1 MTKKYKK
8 KYQAYT
14 ALSII
19 ITLVPILIYV
29 ILGFQQGTI
38 GQKVTLGVCL
48 LTAIILVIM
57 NLLFKHI
64 PRCGLWIV
72 LTGLAYAC
80 NSITVLLLIMA
91 LTTALDELI
100 LSPLANKYKQ
110 LYIINKEIDKRPR
123 ARNKA

>member
-1 MTKKYKK
+1 MTEKYKK
-8 KYQAYT
+8 KYKMYKI
-14 ALSII
+14 LSFL
-19 ITLVPILIYV
+19 ITLVPIFIYV

-38 GQKVTLGVCL
+38 GQKITLGMCL

-64 PRCGLWIV
+64 PRCGIWVI

-80 NSITVLLLIMA
+80 NSITVLLLILA
-91 LTTALDELI
+91 ITTAVDELI

-110 LYIINKEIDKRPR
+110 LYTINKEIDKRPTTGT
-123 ARNKA
+123 K

>member
-1 MTKKYKK
+1 MTKKYKTRYRIYK
-8 KYQAYT
+8 

-19 ITLVPILIYV
+19 ITLVPLLIYV

-48 LTAIILVIM
+48 LTALILVIM
-57 NLLFKHI
+57 NILFKHI

-80 NSITVLLLIMA
+80 NSITVLLLVLA

-110 LYIINKEIDKRPR
+110 LYIINKEIDKRPTTVT
-123 ARNKA
+123 K

>member
-8 KYQAYT
+8 RYQAYKIM
-14 ALSII
+14 SII

-38 GQKVTLGVCL
+38 GQKITLGVCL
-48 LTAIILVIM
+48 LTAIILVVM

-110 LYIINKEIDKRPR
+110 LYIINKEIDKRPT
-123 ARNKA
+123 AGTK

>member
-1 MTKKYKK
+1 MTQKYKK
-8 KYQAYT
+8 KYQTYT
-14 ALSII
+14 ALSVI

-38 GQKVTLGVCL
+38 GQKITLGVCL

-80 NSITVLLLIMA
+80 NSITILLLIMA

-110 LYIINKEIDKRPR
+110 LYIINKEIDKRPTTVT
-123 ARNKA
+123 K

>member
-1 MTKKYKK
+1 MTKKYKTRYRIYK
-8 KYQAYT
+8 

-19 ITLVPILIYV
+19 ITLVPLLIYV
-29 ILGFQQGTI
+29 VLGFQQGTV

-48 LTAIILVIM
+48 LTALILVMM
-57 NLLFKHI
+57 NILFKHI

-80 NSITVLLLIMA
+80 NSITVLLLVLA

-110 LYIINKEIDKRPR
+110 LYIINKEIDKRPTTGV
-123 ARNKA
+123 K